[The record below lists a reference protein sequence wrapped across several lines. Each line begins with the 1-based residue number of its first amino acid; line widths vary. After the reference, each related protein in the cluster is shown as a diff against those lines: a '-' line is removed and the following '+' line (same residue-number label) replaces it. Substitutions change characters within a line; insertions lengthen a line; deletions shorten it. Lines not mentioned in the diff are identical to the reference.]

1 MPPQVT
7 KGGPRPKR
15 EDYKD
20 DAAYQKAVD
29 KWVKLNQPSTS
40 SNTATTQ
47 QGVVDTKD
55 VESKYRSQTGVR
67 TDWESFINGSINIQ
81 EGDAQV
87 GQTPYV
93 TATLPEYGEGKPTP
107 VVVLPSEDGRGF
119 QLIAREELLQ
129 KILTDIKR
137 NPNNATVWKT
147 QLQNYYRSSAAFQTS
162 LRGGPV
168 TDKDTEF
175 IFALRRGLGEIGAD
189 NFSAAVEAVNSGNKT
204 SAGFYNI
211 NSWLQS
217 RTPVPG
223 RQTQST
229 TTRNFTLREDAIAD
243 FMREVQQQVGDPKLV
258 NNLDALAEAYWDK
271 VHKEE
276 LKRMGQSSSVYDPI
290 TGTTISKSTGF
301 QMPSEQLLKEWR
313 IGFITNGAM
322 KKNKVISTGI
332 SGVSTLDLQDAGG
345 DLGDNYTKLKS
356 YSYEYG
362 VPLSDAQLKKY
373 AAEASI
379 AGGDIEE
386 QKRTIQLASRAL
398 YKGLDSY
405 IQAGMKVST
414 LAEQYSKMKADELE
428 LAQGSVDIF
437 DADVQTALTGDK
449 LMDNNSYIALLR
461 QNPNWK
467 FTKKANESAAGFVDT
482 ILRTWGAV

>member
-1 MPPQVT
+1 MPPKVT
-7 KGGPRPKR
+7 AGGPRPKR

-20 DAAYQKAVD
+20 DAAYQKAVN

-40 SNTATTQ
+40 SNAPATQ
-47 QGVVDTKD
+47 QGVVDTKN
-55 VESKYRSQTGVR
+55 VESQFRTITNTR
-67 TDWESFINGSINIQ
+67 TDWQSF
-81 EGDAQV
+81 GDGTFTPQAGDPTV

-93 TATLPEYGEGKPTP
+93 TAQLEGYGEKKQTP
-107 VVVLPSEDGRGF
+107 VVILPSNDRKGF
-119 QLIAREELLQ
+119 TVVAIEEVLGKLV
-129 KILTDIKR
+129 TEIKR
-137 NPNNATVWKT
+137 DPKNFLFWKT
-147 QLQNYYRSSAAFQTS
+147 QLKDYYKSDKEYQISVS
-162 LRGGPV
+162 GGPI
-168 TDKDTEF
+168 TDVDTGF
-175 IFALRRGLGEIGAD
+175 VSALRNALGRISYDNYTLGAETLKAGIKNST
-189 NFSAAVEAVNSGNKT
+189 NF
-204 SAGFYNI
+204 YDI
-211 NSWLQS
+211 NEWVLK
-217 RTPVPG
+217 RTPSPG
-223 RQTQST
+223 RQSQSSS
-229 TTRNFTLREDAIAD
+229 TRNFTLREDAIAD
-243 FMREVQQQVGDPKLV
+243 FMREVQQQVGDPSLV
-258 NNLDALAEAYWDK
+258 NNVDALAEAYWNK
-271 VHKEE
+271 VHSEE
-276 LKRMGQSSSVYDPI
+276 LKRMSRSSSIFDPLTN
-290 TGTTISKSTGF
+290 TGYSQSTGF
-301 QMPSEQLLKEWR
+301 AMPSEQLLKEWR
-313 IGFITNGAM
+313 IGFITNGAT
-322 KKNKVISTGI
+322 KKNKIISTGI
-332 SGVSTLDLQDAGG
+332 ANVSITDLQDAGG

-482 ILRTWGAV
+482 ILKTWGAV